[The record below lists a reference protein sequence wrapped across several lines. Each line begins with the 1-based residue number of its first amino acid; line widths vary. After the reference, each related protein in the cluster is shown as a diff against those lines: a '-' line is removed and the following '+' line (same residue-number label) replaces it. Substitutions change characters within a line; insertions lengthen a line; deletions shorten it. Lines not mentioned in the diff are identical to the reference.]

1 VASPPW
7 CKIQATVFD
16 GKNSLRDLREA
27 LYSATDMAPT
37 NTKNVGATPPDDTA
51 DTVPLTRFERRE
63 RERTV
68 VDHTLTGV
76 KPLRQAVA
84 DLIPEVRQRADAAEK
99 ARRVPPETMAS
110 LRRAGIF
117 RAFVP
122 RVYGGDERSLS
133 EVLDAMTDLAAG
145 CPSTAWVGALFAIHN
160 IASCWLEKRG
170 QDEIFGDGPDV
181 LVASSVAPMGTLGA
195 ADDGFRLAGKW
206 SFSSG
211 VEHASW
217 IILGASLK
225 SDPASAAAP
234 DYGFCFVRASDVSL
248 IDDWHVAG
256 LRATGSKSVELED
269 VFVPRHRVVL
279 LKTVQDGTAPGL
291 AIHRQPFYRLPWY
304 PVFICAFPAA
314 GLGTALAMVEGFRD
328 HIGSRVDGFS
338 GVAFKTTAGSAVRMA
353 EAAAKIDAARL
364 VFRRDVAALDRA
376 AQEDRPL
383 RPGES
388 ERIMYDA
395 PFIMDACSHAVV
407 ELFRGS
413 GGQVLYE
420 SNPLQRHF
428 RDIHAMTQHV
438 AMDLDRAG
446 ETYGRL
452 LLQNAGLKLGA
463 RESTYKA

>member
-1 VASPPW
+1 
-7 CKIQATVFD
+7 
-16 GKNSLRDLREA
+16 
-27 LYSATDMAPT
+27 MAPT
-37 NTKNVGATPPDDTA
+37 NTENLGATPADETEDTA
-51 DTVPLTRFERRE
+51 PLMSFERRE

-68 VDHTLTGV
+68 VDHSLTGV
-76 KPLRQAVA
+76 KPIRQAVV
-84 DLIPEVRQRADAAEK
+84 DLLPEVRQRADAAEQNRSIP
-99 ARRVPPETMAS
+99 AETMAS
-110 LRRAGIF
+110 LRKAGLF

-122 RVYGGDERSLS
+122 RVYGGDERTLS

-145 CPSTAWVGALFAIHN
+145 CPSTAWVGALFAMHN
-160 IASCWLEKRG
+160 IAACWLEKRG
-170 QDEIFGDGPDV
+170 QDEIFGNGPDV
-181 LVASSVAPMGTLGA
+181 LVASSVAPMGTLVP
-195 ADDGFRLAGKW
+195 ADGGFRLAGKW

-217 IILGASLK
+217 IIVGATLK
-225 SDPASAAAP
+225 SDSASTPP
-234 DYGFCFVRASDVSL
+234 DYVFCFVRTSDVSL

-256 LRATGSKSVELED
+256 LRASGSKSVEVED
-269 VFVPRHRVVL
+269 VLVPRHRIVL

-314 GLGTALAMVEGFRD
+314 GLGTAITMVEGFRNY
-328 HIGSRVDGFS
+328 IRSRVDSFS
-338 GVAFKTTAGSAVRMA
+338 GVAFQTTAGSAGRMA
-353 EAAAKIDAARL
+353 AAAAEIDAARL
-364 VFRRDVAALDRA
+364 LFRRDVAALDRA

-395 PFIMDACSHAVV
+395 PFIMDACSRVV
-407 ELFRGS
+407 VDLYRGS
-413 GGQVLYE
+413 GGKVLYE

-452 LLQNAGLKLGA
+452 LLQNAQLALGA
-463 RESTYKA
+463 RENPQKA

>member
-1 VASPPW
+1 
-7 CKIQATVFD
+7 
-16 GKNSLRDLREA
+16 
-27 LYSATDMAPT
+27 
-37 NTKNVGATPPDDTA
+37 
-51 DTVPLTRFERRE
+51 
-63 RERTV
+63 
-68 VDHTLTGV
+68 
-76 KPLRQAVA
+76 
-84 DLIPEVRQRADAAEK
+84 
-99 ARRVPPETMAS
+99 MAS
-110 LRRAGIF
+110 LREAGVF

-122 RVYGGDERSLS
+122 RVYGGAERTLS
-133 EVLDAMTDLAAG
+133 EVLDSMTDLAAG

-160 IASCWLEKRG
+160 IAACWLEKRG

-181 LVASSVAPMGTLGA
+181 LVASSVAPMGTLVA

-225 SDPASAAAP
+225 SDTAAP
-234 DYGFCFVRASDVSL
+234 DYVFCFVRASDASL

-256 LRATGSKSVELED
+256 LRATGSKSVELDD

-314 GLGTALAMVEGFRD
+314 GLGTALAMVEGFRAY
-328 HIGSRVDGFS
+328 IGSRVDSFS

-383 RPGES
+383 RPGVS

-395 PFIMDACSHAVV
+395 PFIMDACSRAVV

-413 GGQVLYE
+413 GGKVLYE

-452 LLQNAGLKLGA
+452 LLQNAALALGA
-463 RESTYKA
+463 RESAYKA

>member
-1 VASPPW
+1 
-7 CKIQATVFD
+7 
-16 GKNSLRDLREA
+16 
-27 LYSATDMAPT
+27 MAPT
-37 NTKNVGATPPDDTA
+37 NTKNLGATPPEETA
-51 DTVPLTRFERRE
+51 DTVPLMRFERRE

-68 VDHTLTGV
+68 VDHALTGV
-76 KPLRQAVA
+76 KPFRQAVA
-84 DLIPEVRQRADAAEK
+84 ELIPEVRQRADAAEQD
-99 ARRVPPETMAS
+99 RRVPPETMAS
-110 LRRAGIF
+110 LRKAGVF

-122 RVYGGDERSLS
+122 RVYGGDERTLS
-133 EVLDAMTDLAAG
+133 EVLDAMTDLAAA

-160 IASCWLEKRG
+160 IAACWLEKRA

-181 LVASSVAPMGTLGA
+181 PVASSVAPMGKLVA
-195 ADDGFRLAGKW
+195 ADGGFRLAGKW

-217 IILGASLK
+217 LIVGATSK
-225 SDPASAAAP
+225 PDTASADPP
-234 DYGFCFVRASDVSL
+234 DYAFCFVRASDVRL
-248 IDDWHVAG
+248 VDDWHVAG
-256 LRATGSKSVELED
+256 LRATGSKSVVLED
-269 VFVPRHRVVL
+269 VFVPRHRVVS

-291 AIHRQPFYRLPWY
+291 ALHRQPFYRLPWY

-314 GLGTALAMVEGFRD
+314 GLGTALAMVEGFREY
-328 HIGSRVDGFS
+328 IGSRVDSFS
-338 GVAFKTTAGSAVRMA
+338 GVAFKGTAGSAVRMA
-353 EAAAKIDAARL
+353 EAAAQIDAARL
-364 VFRRDVAALDRA
+364 VFRRDVDALDRA

-395 PFIMDACSHAVV
+395 PFIMDACSRAVV

-413 GGQVLYE
+413 GGKVLYD

-452 LLQNAGLKLGA
+452 LLQNAELALGA
-463 RESTYKA
+463 RESTHKA

>member
-1 VASPPW
+1 
-7 CKIQATVFD
+7 
-16 GKNSLRDLREA
+16 
-27 LYSATDMAPT
+27 MAPT
-37 NTKNVGATPPDDTA
+37 NTKNFGATPPDDTA
-51 DTVPLTRFERRE
+51 DTLPLMRFERRE
-63 RERTV
+63 RERAV

-76 KPLRQAVA
+76 KPLRQTVA

-99 ARRVPPETMAS
+99 ARGVPTETMAS
-110 LRRAGIF
+110 LRSAGVF

-122 RVYGGDERSLS
+122 RVYGGDERTLS
-133 EVLDAMTDLAAG
+133 EVLDAMTDLAAA

-160 IASCWLEKRG
+160 IAPCWLEKRG
-170 QDEIFGDGPDV
+170 QDEIFGNGPDV
-181 LVASSVAPMGTLGA
+181 LVASSVAPVGTLVA
-195 ADDGFRLAGKW
+195 ADGGFRLAGKW
-206 SFSSG
+206 SFASG

-217 IILGASLK
+217 IIVGANLK
-225 SDPASAAAP
+225 SGGTSTPP
-234 DYGFCFVRASDVSL
+234 DYVFCFVRASDVSL

-291 AIHRQPFYRLPWY
+291 ALHRQPFYRLPWY

-314 GLGTALAMVEGFRD
+314 GLGTALAMIEGFRD
-328 HIGSRVDGFS
+328 YMGSRVDGFS

-353 EAAAKIDAARL
+353 EAAAQIDAARL
-364 VFRRDVAALDRA
+364 MFRRDVAALDRA

-395 PFIMDACSHAVV
+395 PFIMDACSRAVV
-407 ELFRGS
+407 ALFRGS
-413 GGQVLYE
+413 GGKVLYE

-452 LLQNAGLKLGA
+452 LLHSAELALGA
-463 RESTYKA
+463 RESTHKV

>member
-1 VASPPW
+1 
-7 CKIQATVFD
+7 
-16 GKNSLRDLREA
+16 
-27 LYSATDMAPT
+27 MAPT
-37 NTKNVGATPPDDTA
+37 NTKNLGATPPDDSA
-51 DTVPLTRFERRE
+51 DTVPLMSFERRE

-68 VDHTLTGV
+68 LDHTLTGV
-76 KPLRQAVA
+76 KPIRQAIA
-84 DLIPEVRQRADAAEK
+84 DLIPEVRRRADAAERD
-99 ARRVPPETMAS
+99 RRIPAETMAS
-110 LRRAGIF
+110 LRQAGVF

-122 RVYGGDERSLS
+122 RVYGGDERTLTD
-133 EVLDAMTDLAAG
+133 VLDAMTDLAAA
-145 CPSTAWVGALFAIHN
+145 CPSTAWVGSLFAMHS
-160 IASCWLEKRG
+160 IAACWLEKRA

-181 LVASSVAPMGTLGA
+181 PIASSVAPMGALVA
-195 ADDGFRLAGKW
+195 ADGGYRLEGKW

-211 VEHASW
+211 VEHAQW
-217 IILGASLK
+217 IIVGATLK
-225 SDPASAAAP
+225 SDSASTVP
-234 DYGFCFVRASDVSL
+234 DYVFCFVRASDVTL

-256 LRATGSKSVELED
+256 LRATGSKSVELNG
-269 VFVPRHRVVL
+269 VFIPRHRVAVL
-279 LKTVQDGTAPGL
+279 KAVQDGTAPGL
-291 AIHRQPFYRLPWY
+291 LVHRQPFYRLPWY
-304 PVFICAFPAA
+304 PVFVCAFPAA

-328 HIGSRVDGFS
+328 YIRSRVDGFS
-338 GVAFKTTAGSAVRMA
+338 GIAFKTTTGSAVRMA

-383 RPGES
+383 RPGEG

-395 PFIMDACSHAVV
+395 PFIMDACSRAVV

-413 GGQVLYE
+413 GGKVLYE

-452 LLQNAGLKLGA
+452 LLQNGELALGA
-463 RESTYKA
+463 RESSYKT

>member
-1 VASPPW
+1 
-7 CKIQATVFD
+7 
-16 GKNSLRDLREA
+16 
-27 LYSATDMAPT
+27 MAPT
-37 NTKNVGATPPDDTA
+37 NTKNFGATTDETA
-51 DTVPLTRFERRE
+51 DTVPLTTFERRE

-68 VDHTLTGV
+68 LDHTLTGK
-76 KPLRQAVA
+76 KPFRQAVV
-84 DLIPEVRQRADAAEK
+84 DLLPEVRQRAEAAEK
-99 ARRVPPETMAS
+99 ERRIPAETMAS
-110 LRRAGIF
+110 LRRAGLF

-122 RVYGGDERSLS
+122 RVYGGDERTLS

-145 CPSTAWVGALFAIHN
+145 CPSSAWVGALFAIHN
-160 IASCWLEKRG
+160 IVTCWLERKG

-181 LVASSVAPMGTLGA
+181 LVASSVAPMGQLVP
-195 ADDGFRLAGKW
+195 ADGGYRISGKW

-217 IILGASLK
+217 IIVGATLTSETAGAL
-225 SDPASAAAP
+225 P
-234 DYGFCFVRASDVSL
+234 DYAFGFVRAHDVSL

-256 LRATGSKSVELED
+256 LRATGSKSVELKG

-314 GLGTALAMVEGFRD
+314 GLGTAIAMLEGFRA
-328 HIGSRVDGFS
+328 HIGARVDGFS
-338 GVAFKTTAGSAVRMA
+338 GVAFKTTAGSAVRIA
-353 EAAAKIDAARL
+353 EAAAAIDAARL

-376 AQEDRPL
+376 AEEDRPL
-383 RPGES
+383 WPGES

-395 PFIMDACSHAVV
+395 PFIMDACSRAVV
-407 ELFRGS
+407 QLFRGS
-413 GGQVLYE
+413 GGKALYE
-420 SNPLQRHF
+420 GNPLQRHF

-452 LLQNAGLKLGA
+452 LFQNAELALGA
-463 RESTYKA
+463 RDLSHKP